1 MSKTGLRRI
10 AATLVFMLLLVPL
23 LAIAC
28 GGGDGEDAGAT
39 ATETAAETETE
50 SGAETMTE
58 SVAETETESG
68 VEAMAETETES
79 GAEAMTESDTETMS
93 ESVEKGKI
101 VLVEQDWDGNLVTTA
116 VAQLLLEQELG
127 YDVELKFAPADSA
140 PLFIGLSTGDFHFVC
155 CNWPSY
161 SRHLLEEYV
170 DSDNPTVERLGPS
183 GVLGVGVGWYVPTYV
198 IEGDE
203 ARGIEPLAPDLVSYE
218 QLNQYK
224 DVFSTADTGGK
235 GRILEMVPAWDM
247 RMTERAEALELDYE
261 IMASGSEAA
270 TLSEL
275 AGAYQRGDPIII
287 MLWEPHWGHAK
298 WDLTHIELPPWT
310 EQCYPN
316 GTSFECGWPTDIVAK
331 LAWPGLKD
339 QFPDA
344 YQFLKNL
351 TIDNDEQA
359 KMVLDVGDEG
369 MTPLEAA
376 QEWIDANEDVWGPW
390 IP

>member
-1 MSKTGLRRI
+1 MSKTGLWRI
-10 AATLVFMLLLVPL
+10 AMTLVFMLLLVPL
-23 LAIAC
+23 LVTAC
-28 GGGDGEDAGAT
+28 GGGSEDDTTTA
-39 ATETAAETETE
+39 ATETEVEPVVETA
-50 SGAETMTE
+50 SE
-58 SVAETETESG
+58 SVAETETES
-68 VEAMAETETES
+68 TS
-79 GAEAMTESDTETMS
+79 ETMA

-127 YDVELKFAPADSA
+127 YEVELKFAPADSA

-161 SRHLLEEYV
+161 SRHLLAEYV

-183 GVLGVGVGWYVPTYV
+183 GVLGIGVGWYVPTYV
-198 IEGDE
+198 IKGDE
-203 ARGIEPLAPDLVSYE
+203 ARGIEPMAPDLVSYE

-224 DVFSTADTGGK
+224 DVFSTADTRGK

-247 RMTERAEALELDYE
+247 RMVERAEALGLDYE

-298 WDLTHIELPPWT
+298 WDLTYIELPDWT
-310 EQCYPN
+310 ERCYPN
-316 GTSFECGWPTDIVAK
+316 GLDFDCGWPTDIVAK
-331 LAWPGLKD
+331 LAWPGLED

-344 YQFLKNL
+344 YELLQNL
-351 TIDNDEQA
+351 TIDNDAQA
-359 KMVLDVGDEG
+359 EMVLDVGDAG